1 MMDVETELDVNQDP
15 KSTPNSSDAASKAS
29 EGQDYVVPPIKDR
42 PNIFKKGN
50 LGEAKAGRG
59 KIDSST
65 RDSLLY
71 QQEDEDS
78 SINLSEW
85 ANPKIQVNH
94 EGS

>member
-15 KSTPNSSDAASKAS
+15 KPNPSSSDVASKPR
-29 EGQDYVVPPIKDR
+29 EGQDYMISPIKDR

-50 LGEAKAGRG
+50 KDEVKVGNG
-59 KIDSST
+59 KTDPST

-78 SINLSEW
+78 SINLSEQ
-85 ANPKIQVNH
+85 AHPTIQINQ